1 MIHLRMKYFQQQ
13 KKTYQW
19 GRGVA
24 VMREDLFKMLDF
36 LEEAVLIC
44 QVDKESTKKHLVLLA
59 DFLEQNYDWD
69 PSSFSVHDLA
79 DRVDDFFLHTA
90 RVKDILA
97 TKAKIIEPYELYK
110 AMNEVKAHK
119 EVLICVMMSR
129 LVNHAFSTV
138 MPKTVSY
145 QELYEEEM
153 EVHKRTARYRGESAV
168 ALQRAE
174 ADAHRVFGG
183 EDVGGAFE
191 DNAQR
196 WDTQEMRETER
207 TENEENDNPNR
218 GEKRKTTPSMP
229 PPMPRTNAPKK
240 PRCEWKFF
248 SSSPCWLIKNSPLTQ
263 AFVNL

>member
-145 QELYEEEM
+145 QELYEEENGGLQKNR
-153 EVHKRTARYRGESAV
+153 EAPGRECGRFAKGRGG
-168 ALQRAE
+168 RA
-174 ADAHRVFGG
+174 
-183 EDVGGAFE
+183 
-191 DNAQR
+191 
-196 WDTQEMRETER
+196 
-207 TENEENDNPNR
+207 
-218 GEKRKTTPSMP
+218 
-229 PPMPRTNAPKK
+229 PRLW
-240 PRCEWKFF
+240 RRRRRRRF
-248 SSSPCWLIKNSPLTQ
+248 
-263 AFVNL
+263 